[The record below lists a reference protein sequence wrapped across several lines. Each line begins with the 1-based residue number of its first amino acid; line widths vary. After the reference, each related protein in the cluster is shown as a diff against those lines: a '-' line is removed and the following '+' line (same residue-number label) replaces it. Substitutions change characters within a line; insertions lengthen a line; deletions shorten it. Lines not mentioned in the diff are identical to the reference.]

1 MRGPAALVAPRPGLP
16 AVACPVDATECVA
29 GVSGDDAEEGVVEE
43 QEGCKV
49 SERDGG
55 GKSTQTARPAPGCW
69 MLSNKRL
76 ERLLAQVSALEAAD
90 DPTQL
95 SLFLSGLSEVDRS
108 RLAAALASTHQ
119 PQRPP
124 DIQEHQ
130 AVSALQSSLHQP
142 RGLGLHQA
150 DSPPQAPPASLPQPS
165 NQLQG
170 HGAAADAPEAA
181 ALFPSASPM
190 SQPPPPLPRSQAA
203 VPSPSPPPALQR
215 EYGLAMDRT
224 GADQVRPDA
233 SPPAAAASNSLQQAL
248 RRIAV
253 QINRQKASLD
263 RLGVS
268 CTPPGQMLP
277 GERHGNSKTDDH
289 AASSLRVTA
298 GALAERG
305 QADAQDHPTLKTI
318 TSQAERAHD
327 RDLHGGVSV
336 RVSGEARSRPPASG
350 GGTVGHEP
358 DEPSPPHVGAV
369 LTPPTSHGPPATSDA
384 PAPRQRQTPPPQV
397 RALSLS
403 GVSLVPVRPSPLTPH
418 LNTVCMHAW

>member
-1 MRGPAALVAPRPGLP
+1 
-16 AVACPVDATECVA
+16 
-29 GVSGDDAEEGVVEE
+29 
-43 QEGCKV
+43 
-49 SERDGG
+49 
-55 GKSTQTARPAPGCW
+55 
-69 MLSNKRL
+69 
-76 ERLLAQVSALEAAD
+76 
-90 DPTQL
+90 
-95 SLFLSGLSEVDRS
+95 
-108 RLAAALASTHQ
+108 
-119 PQRPP
+119 
-124 DIQEHQ
+124 
-130 AVSALQSSLHQP
+130 
-142 RGLGLHQA
+142 
-150 DSPPQAPPASLPQPS
+150 
-165 NQLQG
+165 
-170 HGAAADAPEAA
+170 
-181 ALFPSASPM
+181 M

-233 SPPAAAASNSLQQAL
+233 SPPAAAASDSLEQAL